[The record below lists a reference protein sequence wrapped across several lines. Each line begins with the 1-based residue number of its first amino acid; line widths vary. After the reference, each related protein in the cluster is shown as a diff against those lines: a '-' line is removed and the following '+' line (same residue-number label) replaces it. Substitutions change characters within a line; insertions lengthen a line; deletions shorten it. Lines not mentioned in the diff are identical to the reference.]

1 VTAPKKVPVWKPAL
15 HTLWQALA
23 AALVVWFGA
32 NAADVQAVRN
42 VAELERLGLSLALAV
57 LAALLSVAKNLGKQY
72 LPGLLHAKDN
82 PAEVAEI
89 DALIDSFNPVA
100 LAAPG
105 AAPSPLV
112 TGTAVEPT
120 PPAA

>member
-1 VTAPKKVPVWKPAL
+1 MTAPKRVPLWKPAL
-15 HTLWQALA
+15 HTLWQSLVA
-23 AALVVWFGA
+23 AVTVWFGA
-32 NAADVQAVRN
+32 NLTDVEAVRN
-42 VAELERLGLSLALAV
+42 VSELERLGLSLALAV
-57 LAALLSVAKNLGKQY
+57 LAALLSVAKNLAKQY

-82 PAEVAEI
+82 PAEVAQIE
-89 DALIDSFNPVA
+89 ALIDSFNPAV

-112 TGTAVEPT
+112 TGAAVEPA